1 MGPWGPTA
9 TRLYGYWLVVMVIG
23 YVDMSYMNLD
33 YEYWLF
39 TIGYGILYQQLAMV
53 MGIGYWLWVYG
64 YHDDY

>member
-1 MGPWGPTA
+1 
-9 TRLYGYWLVVMVIG
+9 MVIG